1 MDKELL
7 KGIMEGCSFQSE
19 LLALFNSILPKATAF
34 SANYRIQIL
43 PLVVSKAVYPR
54 GSWRTQTQVLFRCRI
69 SLGLNLD

>member
-54 GSWRTQTQVLFRCRI
+54 GS
-69 SLGLNLD
+69 